1 MKNINSE
8 IKQNSTN
15 MSESLGIFS
24 QIQHSVNNFTQ
35 AYQQPEDN
43 FMSNLTAFDQN
54 VKYSPEDEEAC
65 NLSFDSTLSAT
76 EIENDLDD
84 MEIEDFGEAEQL
96 FEDAADFSELLTE
109 LTEEFPALDE
119 LLNAELG
126 ATDLTITEQFQL
138 QNSQPFIPEV
148 AKQEVIRQAESN
160 TVFKSEFAC
169 SICDKDFTAYSSLT
183 RHYKTQ
189 KHQRMEAKFQEQGAP
204 NLSSSV
210 QTQNFS
216 SNQQVQMP
224 VINFVQHPSIY
235 QCKASN
241 AEQNRINYINKIRES
256 RNKTMDQNRMMSA
269 TPEKLFM
276 IVEPN
281 KVPKPE
287 ECVQR
292 VQILDEFA
300 SFGYGGSFKQVNRLQ
315 EMLQEVPTY
324 QATPKASSNATKTA
338 IENSIKILSKL
349 NTENSSKSPELTESS
364 PKKQNSLKQ
373 LTLRDMAFNKPATTQ
388 KQLPIEATTEAESQS
403 IIEDQNDFV
412 FDVQDLMASFNP
424 ELELVSNNTES
435 ELAKYIQEDIVQLDL
450 ESQDEQPLYQIIIT
464 EDAHFTVNKLNVPET
479 TKTGLA
485 KKMTRKRQQRI
496 QEDINSTSL
505 TGYKCGFGSC
515 TRSFSTQSNLRRHEH
530 LHGSKKLHKCQV
542 CGKEFMQKEYLKKH
556 MVTH

>member
-8 IKQNSTN
+8 IKQN
-15 MSESLGIFS
+15 MPESFGIFS
-24 QIQHSVNNFTQ
+24 QIQQSVNNFTQ
-35 AYQQPEDN
+35 AYQQPEAN

-84 MEIEDFGEAEQL
+84 MDIEDFGEAEQL

-119 LLNAELG
+119 LLNVELG
-126 ATDLTITEQFQL
+126 ATDLTITEQQFQH
-138 QNSQPFIPEV
+138 QNSHFFIPEV

-160 TVFKSEFAC
+160 AVFKSEFAC

-189 KHQRMEAKFQEQGAP
+189 KHQRMEAKFQEQGAS
-204 NLSSSV
+204 NLSFNSV

-216 SNQQVQMP
+216 SNQQVQKP

-241 AEQNRINYINKIRES
+241 VEQNRINYINKIRES

-276 IVEPN
+276 TVEPT
-281 KVPKPE
+281 KVP
-287 ECVQR
+287 
-292 VQILDEFA
+292 
-300 SFGYGGSFKQVNRLQ
+300 GSFKQVNRLQ

-349 NTENSSKSPELTESS
+349 NTENSSKSTELTESS

-403 IIEDQNDFV
+403 IIEDQNDFG
-412 FDVQDLMASFNP
+412 FDVQDLASFNP

-435 ELAKYIQEDIVQLDL
+435 ELAKYIQEDIVQFDL

-485 KKMTRKRQQRI
+485 KKMTQKRQQRI